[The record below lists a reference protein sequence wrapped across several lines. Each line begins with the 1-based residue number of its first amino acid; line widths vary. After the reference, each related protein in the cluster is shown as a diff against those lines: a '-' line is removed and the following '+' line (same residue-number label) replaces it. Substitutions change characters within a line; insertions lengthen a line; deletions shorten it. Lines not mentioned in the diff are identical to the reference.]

1 MHRKGRKLVSRAG
14 VMRRRTVEDI
24 DVLIGRL
31 RAQLVACPDE
41 ADEVRALPCRGA
53 VLHA

>member
-1 MHRKGRKLVSRAG
+1 
-14 VMRRRTVEDI
+14 MRRRTVEVI
-24 DVLIGRL
+24 GVLIGRL
-31 RAQLVACPDE
+31 RAMRAQLVACPDE